1 MRKIGGMRSPF
12 LERLE
17 RARREHKFPHDL
29 RTGAADFTHSVLA
42 LLFPHFV
49 RGKPKA
55 EVCEGE
61 LDHVAETLQHLQDV
75 LGHHGEVVKTFIAAL
90 EGVWDALRE
99 DADALYHGDP
109 AARSVDEIILAYPGF
124 HATACYRIAHVL
136 YTSGLPII
144 PRLVAELAHEKTGV
158 DIHPGARIGRRFMI
172 DHGTGVVVGETAVIG
187 NGVKL
192 YQGVTLGALTVDKR
206 QTDNKRH
213 PTIGD
218 HVVVYSNATI
228 LGGDTLIG
236 HDSIIAGNAF
246 ITQSVPPFSV
256 VNRRGDARPRESE
269 NDASIDFVI

>member
-1 MRKIGGMRSPF
+1 MRERSPF

-29 RTGAADFTHSVLA
+29 RTGAAEFTQAVLA

-55 EVCEGE
+55 EVCASE
-61 LDHVAETLQHLQDV
+61 LDRIAEMLGHLQEV
-75 LGHHGEVVKTFIAAL
+75 LGFAGNTVEPFIAAL
-90 EGVWDALRE
+90 ESVWDALRE
-99 DADALYHGDP
+99 DADALFHGDP

-124 HATACYRIAHVL
+124 HATACYRVAHVL
-136 YTSGLPII
+136 WNSGLPIV
-144 PRLVAELAHEKTGV
+144 PRLITELAHEKTGV

-172 DHGTGVVVGETAVIG
+172 DHGTGVVVGETTLIG

-206 QTDNKRH
+206 QTDAKRH

-228 LGGDTLIG
+228 LGGDTHIG

-256 VNRRGDARPRESE
+256 VNRRGDARPRENE
-269 NDASIDFVI
+269 DDALIDFVI